1 MLKLNGLYGLI
12 LIMLL
17 GSSVL
22 AALPVSPVPVPQQ
35 RVITGKVTTTDN
47 EELPGVNIVIK
58 GTTVG
63 TVTDGSGNYSLSVPN
78 NDAVLVF
85 SFIGFV
91 EQEIAAGSRSVINI
105 VLEPAVQSLSEV
117 VVIGYGEVRKSD
129 LTGSV
134 SSVKANELRAVP
146 ATSFDQAL
154 QGRAAGVQ
162 VSHTSGQPGAEA
174 SIRIRGI
181 SSITAGNEPLY
192 VIDGMLINSNSGDV
206 TAGGTS
212 GPRIGP
218 LSALN
223 PNDIESIEIL
233 KDASAT
239 AIYGSRGANGV
250 VLITTKRGKQGT
262 SAIDFEAYYGF
273 QQVSKKLDVLNASQF
288 GEFVNEARAN
298 AGQLPAYVNPENLGK
313 GTDWQEEI
321 FRVAPIQSY
330 QLSFSG
336 GTEKTQYAISGG
348 LFDQEGIIINTGFKR
363 YSFRS
368 NINTQLTNRLS
379 VGTNLALAQ
388 TSGTTANTGLQFI
401 SPGVVGAALTMN
413 PILPVYDPHERGG
426 YTYENVI
433 GGGPVMVGTV
443 AANPVAELMGT
454 DVKSTS
460 SRVIGNMFATYKF
473 IDGLV
478 FKTSLGIDAVSSRD
492 RSFQPSW
499 LRASRSVQGIAG
511 IATIEAMTWL
521 NENTLTYDK
530 RLRENDHFNVVV
542 GFTAQEFQNESLSSL
557 VFGASDQL
565 GYHRLSLA
573 SDPQSPSNG
582 ESRWSMIS
590 YLGRAQYSLNDK
602 YLFTVTGRVDGS
614 SKFSADNKYSFF
626 PSAAAAW
633 RISQE
638 SFMDNVTAV
647 SDLKLKASVG
657 VIGNQAIGPYA
668 SLPLVA
674 SYGQGVFNNGPNVIS
689 YTASQPQSY
698 NNPDLKWETTRT
710 INAGFDAGFFDGR
723 IQLTAEYYQKYTYDL
738 LLSTPIAST
747 TGFEQTILNVGNV
760 ENNGFDLE
768 LSSVNVASSRALQWN
783 TSLNFSLVRN
793 KVTKLATENDVQL
806 GSGLILREGESVGTF
821 YGYQFDGIFQSDAE
835 ASSSAVFANQVSG
848 AGRARAGDRKYR
860 DINSDGVIDEQDRM
874 IIGNALPDFTW
885 GLNNNLTYKNISLSF
900 FIQASHGNDMINLNQ
915 LFLEDMTAIHNVSTD
930 AWEKRWTPE
939 NPSNEYPRVLAN
951 RTTDV
956 GVVSSKFIEDASY
969 VRLKNVTLGYNL
981 PASLLQQMRM
991 RSFRVFASATNLL
1004 TITGYKGYDPEGS
1017 SYGTSTAYP
1026 GVDQGRYPLTK
1037 TYTFGLNLGF

>member
-22 AALPVSPVPVPQQ
+22 AALPVPPVPVPQQ

-78 NDAVLVF
+78 NDAVLIF

-105 VLEPAVQSLSEV
+105 LLEPAVQSLSEV

-848 AGRARAGDRKYR
+848 AGRARSGDRKYR

-939 NPSNEYPRVLAN
+939 NPSNDYPRVLAN